1 MRVYLAA
8 SVHVIFLQCI
18 ACLLCVRHSL
28 EDGKMRKHLW
38 PVLCPG
44 EGGGAGSQVPH
55 QLGVLGHGD
64 VILPGAGEGLTK
76 EVMVWWTLQGKGQA
90 FQMENEEKETPHMK
104 ASLCKAQRHVKKRVC
119 RTGTRKAP
127 WWHSTSG
134 LSLHPLVSGKTF

>member
-1 MRVYLAA
+1 MHCLSTLCQAQLGRREDEKASLA
-8 SVHVIFLQCI
+8 SVVPWRGRWCRQ
-18 ACLLCVRHSL
+18 
-28 EDGKMRKHLW
+28 
-38 PVLCPG
+38 PG
-44 EGGGAGSQVPH
+44 SPST
-55 QLGVLGHGD
+55 GVLGHGD

-90 FQMENEEKETPHMK
+90 FQMENEEKETPRMK